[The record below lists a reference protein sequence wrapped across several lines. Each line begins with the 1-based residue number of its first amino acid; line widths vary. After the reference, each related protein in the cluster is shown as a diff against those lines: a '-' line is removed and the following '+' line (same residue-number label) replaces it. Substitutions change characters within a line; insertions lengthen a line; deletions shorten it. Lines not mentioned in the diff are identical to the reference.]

1 MTTCT
6 QCQSEILNEKEP
18 YRSSSFSIEKA
29 PRRSLRSYLG
39 SIPKPSLSPRIK
51 LTLKITAALL
61 VAGIPLA
68 VIAPHFAVK
77 IGAGILCLIG
87 GIAGIYALGYGLVK
101 LPFHLGCWIGINVF
115 KWDWRDYDGD
125 IKSSLDF
132 EPWSIGI
139 LTMGAIPAI
148 YFLGDLVVRFIP

>member
-6 QCQSEILNEKEP
+6 QCQSEILNDKEP
-18 YRSSSFSIEKA
+18 YRSSSVSIEKA

-39 SIPKPSLSPRIK
+39 SIPISPRIK

-87 GIAGIYALGYGLVK
+87 GIAGIYGLVK

-115 KWDWRDYDGD
+115 KWDDGD